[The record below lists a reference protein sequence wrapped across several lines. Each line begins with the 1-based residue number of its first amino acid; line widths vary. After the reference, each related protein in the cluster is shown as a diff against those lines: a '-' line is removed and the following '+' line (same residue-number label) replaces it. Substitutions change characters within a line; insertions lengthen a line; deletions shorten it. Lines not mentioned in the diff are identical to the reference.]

1 MRPSEVIDIARR
13 AGGISSAA
21 KLIESGARWEDLYQL
36 RDSGELIEL
45 SRGVFRV
52 ADAPATAHLDLVAV
66 CRRAPEGTICLNSA
80 ATFWDLSDEM
90 PDAVHLAIARGRHR
104 PRIAYPPTRIHVF
117 AAATFSLG
125 RTMEKIESGETIAIS
140 SPERTVV
147 DLMRLRSRVGRDLAL
162 GALRRYLQGSDAKP
176 GELLA
181 LARRL
186 RVGSVMAEA
195 MEPLLA

>member
-21 KLIESGARWEDLYQL
+21 ELIESGARWEDLYRL
-36 RDSGELIEL
+36 RDSGKLIEL

-66 CRRAPEGTICLNSA
+66 CRRAPEGMICLNSA
-80 ATFWDLSDEM
+80 ASFWDLCDEM

-104 PRIAYPPTRIHVF
+104 PRIVYPPTRVHVF

-140 SPERTVV
+140 SKERTVV

-162 GALRRYLQGSDAKP
+162 GALRRYLQSGDAKP

-181 LARRL
+181 LARHL
-186 RVGSVMAEA
+186 RVGTVMAEA

>member
-1 MRPSEVIDIARR
+1 MRLSEVIDIARR
-13 AGGISSAA
+13 AGGISSASE
-21 KLIESGARWEDLYQL
+21 LIESGARWEDLYRL

-66 CRRAPEGTICLNSA
+66 CRRAPEGMICLNSA
-80 ATFWDLSDEM
+80 ASFWDQSDEM
-90 PDAVHLAIARGRHR
+90 PGAVHLAIARGRHR
-104 PRIAYPPTRIHVF
+104 PRIVYPPTRVHVF

-125 RTMEKIESGETIAIS
+125 REMKKIDSGETIAIS
-140 SPERTVV
+140 SKERTVV

-162 GALRRYLQGSDAKP
+162 GALRRYLQGGDSRP

-181 LARRL
+181 LARHL

>member
-21 KLIESGARWEDLYQL
+21 ELIESGARWEDLYRL

-66 CRRAPEGTICLNSA
+66 CRRAPEGMICLNSA
-80 ATFWDLSDEM
+80 ASFWDLSDEL
-90 PDAVHLAIARGRHR
+90 PAVVHLAIARGRHR
-104 PRIAYPPTRIHVF
+104 PRIAYPPTRVHVF

-125 RTMEKIESGETIAIS
+125 HIMQKIDSGETIAIS
-140 SPERTVV
+140 SKERTII

-162 GALRRYLQGSDAKP
+162 GALRRYLQGGDAQP